1 MTPKIRRNV
10 IHTAAQMKGHL
21 ITCVHRYHKG
31 EQKNQCDL
39 TGRDCNNLIW
49 SEQTCA
55 LTIYINKLQELF
67 GIVK

>member
-10 IHTAAQMKGHL
+10 IHTDAQMKEHST
-21 ITCVHRYHKG
+21 TCVHRYHNG
-31 EQKNQCDL
+31 ERKNQCEL
-39 TGRDCNNLIW
+39 TGEDCNNMLW

-55 LTIYINKLQELF
+55 LTIHINELQKVF